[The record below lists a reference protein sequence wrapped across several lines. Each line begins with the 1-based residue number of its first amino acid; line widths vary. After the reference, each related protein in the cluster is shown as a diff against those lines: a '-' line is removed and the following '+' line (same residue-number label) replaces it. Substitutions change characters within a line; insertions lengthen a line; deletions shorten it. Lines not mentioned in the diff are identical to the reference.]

1 MLKPDQNED
10 IRFALVAGLGTL
22 LKVVEQTDSKY
33 GIMIVASEDEPVL
46 LGALKQSANG
56 VVVET
61 VADLE
66 DTFRWAD

>member
-1 MLKPDQNED
+1 MFKPDQNED

-46 LGALKQSANG
+46 LGVLKQSANG

-66 DTFRWAD
+66 GTFRWAD